1 MDTYI
6 YIYIYMYIHIYICV
20 YILSHYL
27 VYIYIYVYTSPL
39 TISYSRVHA
48 LAPNSPPY
56 LFLFFNFPHLS
67 VGLNI
72 CLSVCLAQ
80 CVSVYLSICLFIR
93 LSTSVLAVRKN
104 LSSTKLYLRTRPSL
118 AGCCSH
124 ALLRLLSCSLALL
137 LSHSLVRATFSPS
150 CTPLSLRQLSS
161 TTTLIGPGPS
171 FSSASVSFLFLRDV
185 EQNTHRGGLS
195 VTR

>member
-1 MDTYI
+1 
-6 YIYIYMYIHIYICV
+6 MYIHIYICV

-72 CLSVCLAQ
+72 CLSVCLFV
-80 CVSVYLSICLFIR
+80 CLSIYLSFLPVCLSGPVCLCLSVNLSLYPSVHFCPCSAR
-93 LSTSVLAVRKN
+93 KLKLHETLSTNSALASR
-104 LSSTKLYLRTRPSL
+104 LLLACSL
-118 AGCCSH
+118 AL
-124 ALLRLLSCSLALL
+124 ALLLSCSLALS
-137 LSHSLVRATFSPS
+137 LSRARHFLSLVHATFSPAA
-150 CTPLSLRQLSS
+150 L
-161 TTTLIGPGPS
+161 
-171 FSSASVSFLFLRDV
+171 
-185 EQNTHRGGLS
+185 
-195 VTR
+195 